1 MEVETVRDIAIVA
14 LAGISMVTVIVLI
27 ITAALLW
34 RLIGTIKR
42 EIQPILKST
51 AATAA
56 TIKGITT
63 AADNSSTG
71 SLVKTAIAVGRAR
84 KRPSFPRFGRK

>member
-1 MEVETVRDIAIVA
+1 MSVADVRDIAIVA
-14 LAGISMVTVIVLI
+14 LAGVSVVTVIVLI
-27 ITAALLW
+27 ITAMLLW

-51 AATAA
+51 ATTAA

-63 AADNSSTG
+63 AADKSSTG
-71 SLVKTAIAVGRAR
+71 NLVKTAIAVGRGG
-84 KRPSFPRFGRK
+84 KRPRFPRFGRK